1 MSKNVGETPP
11 YLIRAAMAGDAGE
24 IAEVHT
30 VAMGE
35 AMPYL
40 PHLHTDEETRAW
52 VAEVVLPG
60 QEVWVAE
67 AGGRVVGVTS
77 LEGEMVQQLYILPG
91 YQGIGIGSALL
102 ALAKSRRP
110 GGLRLYAFQ
119 RNTRA
124 RAFYEHRGFVP
135 IAFGDGSGNEE
146 GEPDV
151 LYEWRPEAE
160 GGRRETEE
168 GDGVMG

>member
-1 MSKNVGETPP
+1 MTMTADDTPA
-11 YLIRAAMAGDAGE
+11 YAIRAAVIGDAGE

-30 VAMGE
+30 VAMRE

-40 PHLHTDEETRAW
+40 PHLHTDDETRAW
-52 VAEVVLPG
+52 VAEVVLPR

-67 AGGRVVGVTS
+67 ADGRVVGVTS
-77 LEGEMVQQLYILPG
+77 LEDDMVQQLYILPG
-91 YQGIGIGSALL
+91 YQGLGIGSALL

-124 RAFYEHRGFVP
+124 RTFYEHRGFVAV
-135 IAFGDGSGNEE
+135 AFGDGSGNEE

-151 LYEWRPEAE
+151 LYEW
-160 GGRRETEE
+160 T
-168 GDGVMG
+168 GDGDG

>member
-1 MSKNVGETPP
+1 VNENGGESPP
-11 YLIRAAMAGDAGE
+11 YVIRAAVSSDAGE

-30 VAMGE
+30 VAMRV

-40 PHLHTDEETRAW
+40 PHLHTDEDTRGW
-52 VAEVVLPG
+52 VANVVLPQ

-67 AGGRVVGVTS
+67 ADGRVVGVTS
-77 LEGEMVQQLYILPG
+77 LEGDMVQQLYILPG

-102 ALAKSRRP
+102 SLAKSRRP

-124 RAFYEHRGFVP
+124 RTFYEHRGFVP

-151 LYEWRPEAE
+151 LYEWR
-160 GGRRETEE
+160 
-168 GDGVMG
+168 VMG

>member
-1 MSKNVGETPP
+1 MNTGDAPP
-11 YLIRAAMAGDAGE
+11 YVIRAAVAGDAAE

-30 VAMGE
+30 VAMRE

-40 PHLHTDEETRAW
+40 PHLHTDEDTRAW
-52 VAEVVLPG
+52 VAEVVLPR
-60 QEVWVAE
+60 QEVWVGE

-77 LEGEMVQQLYILPG
+77 LEGDMVQQLYILPG

-110 GGLRLYAFQ
+110 AGLRLYAFQ

-124 RAFYEHRGFVP
+124 RTFYEHRGFVP

-146 GEPDV
+146 GEADV
-151 LYEWRPEAE
+151 LYEWNGE
-160 GGRRETEE
+160 
-168 GDGVMG
+168 